1 MIYYETSNLQV
12 QKKKKKL
19 ETLLTISLN
28 GKWDLHKCDA
38 SSGLS
43 DLFPISPRRSLGIYY
58 FLMNLSFVRMKQN
71 ISVFPTEALSLV
83 LW

>member
-1 MIYYETSNLQV
+1 MIYYETSNLQM
-12 QKKKKKL
+12 QKKKKML

-43 DLFPISPRRSLGIYY
+43 DLFPISPRSSLGIIIL
-58 FLMNLSFVRMKQN
+58 FSCE
-71 ISVFPTEALSLV
+71 SVFCKDEAEHSSLPN
-83 LW
+83 